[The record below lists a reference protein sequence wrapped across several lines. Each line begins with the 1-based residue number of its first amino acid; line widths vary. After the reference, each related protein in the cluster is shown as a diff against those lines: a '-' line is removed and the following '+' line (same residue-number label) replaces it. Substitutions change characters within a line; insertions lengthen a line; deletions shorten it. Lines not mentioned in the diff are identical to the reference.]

1 MERMGKFLVIVGA
14 LVVVAGGIV
23 WIFGDKM
30 RFLGRLPGDIRI
42 GKENIRVYIPI
53 ATMLFASMVLSAIVW
68 LIQKLK

>member
-14 LVVVAGGIV
+14 LVVLAGGIV

-53 ATMLFASMVLSAIVW
+53 ATMLLASMVLSAIVW